1 MQIGWFICWYDISF
15 TDKGAIMQVM
25 QRLVDLEAL
34 QPTGDMSSVQ
44 TVQIEYKSTI
54 IVYCISFFKIF
65 LFRWGDPFNFSWTIC
80 WASHQ
85 TSSRH
90 WLQLVRY
97 ANIQSSK
104 FHSLGC
110 FIFRIIFYKLK
121 LGCLTG
127 FIRNSSRS
135 TFSIPLHLYFC
146 LEGIFYPWRLI
157 PFSYALAIETSC
169 LPGIKQN

>member
-1 MQIGWFICWYDISF
+1 MQICWRICDDISF

-25 QRLVDLEAL
+25 QRLIDLEAL
-34 QPTGDMSSVQ
+34 QPTGDLSSVQ
-44 TVQIEYKSTI
+44 TIQIEYKSTI
-54 IVYCISFFKIF
+54 IVYCISFFKFFYLGEEIHSIF
-65 LFRWGDPFNFSWTIC
+65 LGQSVEPVTRPAADSGCNWWGMQTFN
-80 WASHQ
+80 
-85 TSSRH
+85 
-90 WLQLVRY
+90 L
-97 ANIQSSK
+97 ANSK
-104 FHSLGC
+104 NLGL
-110 FIFRIIFYKLK
+110 ITYRIIFYKLK

-157 PFSYALAIETSC
+157 PFSYALAIEPSC